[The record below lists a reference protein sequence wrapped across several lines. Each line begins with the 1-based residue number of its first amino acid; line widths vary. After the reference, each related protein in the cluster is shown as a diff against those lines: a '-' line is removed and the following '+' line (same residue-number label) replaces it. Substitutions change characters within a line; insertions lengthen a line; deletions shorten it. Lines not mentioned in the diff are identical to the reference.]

1 MNVQFEGGKTLKIE
15 NSPQVRQ
22 GYRKPADTGPA
33 KTFQQVMQTA
43 AQDSYVPGVRTQQSQ
58 TEREFTNA
66 ELFYLKEQ
74 GYRDATI
81 SNATHAKLK
90 QLAEINWQADYTG
103 MSSDEI
109 YADIW
114 NRYNEAFDGNMVA
127 ITACIAGP
135 AEWDVVN
142 YQFVTEIRDRIVRPE
157 QAKVIQDAGGL
168 RGLTDEERFDLE
180 ASSLEKTGQIVSN
193 ASLKALGYDG
203 MSFEEREA
211 AIKEKYS
218 GKNTTL
224 DFLKMQGELMRSGV
238 LEHVMGDEA
247 RTYCDM
253 IRLQFDYAYNP
264 NSIARVGYE
273 NSQLMTADQWYRV
286 ANQPFDAERFST
298 SMKEHLGRITKAN
311 GYTPD
316 TVKIME
322 GWFDRFINGAIE
334 GGMDQLING
343 SKNK

>member
-1 MNVQFEGGKTLKIE
+1 MKVESI
-15 NSPQVRQ
+15 PQVRQ
-22 GYRKPADTGPA
+22 GYRKPADTSPA

-43 AQDSYVPGVRTQQSQ
+43 AQDSYVPGVRTRPPQ
-58 TEREFTNA
+58 TEMEFAASERT
-66 ELFYLKEQ
+66 Y
-74 GYRDATI
+74 GCVTV

-90 QLAEINWQADYTG
+90 QLAEINRQADYTG
-103 MSSDEI
+103 MSSEEI
-109 YADIW
+109 FTEIW
-114 NRYNEAFDGNMVA
+114 NRYNEAFDGNMVV
-127 ITACIAGP
+127 IKACIAGP
-135 AEWDVVN
+135 AEWRVIN
-142 YQFVTEIRDRIVRPE
+142 NQFWDEITDHIIHPE
-157 QAKVIQDAGGL
+157 LKAAIQAAGGL
-168 RGLTDEERFDLE
+168 QGLTDKERHDLQV
-180 ASSLEKTGQIVSN
+180 SCFEKAHQIVWD
-193 ASLKALGYDG
+193 ACEKVLGYDG
-203 MSFEEREA
+203 KSFEEREA
-211 AIKEKYS
+211 EIKEKYAD
-218 GKNTTL
+218 KNTTM
-224 DFLKMQGELMRSGV
+224 DFLRMQSELSLSGV
-238 LEHVMGDEA
+238 LGHVMGDEA

-253 IRLQFDYAYNP
+253 IGLQFDYAYNP

-286 ANQPFDAERFST
+286 ANQPFDAERFSD